1 MPRAPRLEIP
11 GVPLHIV
18 QRGVN
23 RCATF
28 LCSEDR
34 GFYLHLLEQAFRA
47 ESVALHAYVLM
58 GNHVHL
64 LASAHVSGRISKGMQ
79 HVNQCFVRAFNQ
91 HHGRTG
97 TLWEGRFRSSLV
109 QTDRYL
115 LTVMRY
121 IELNPVRA
129 ALVEHPWD
137 HPWSSVHAHLRC
149 RVDARLTPHP
159 VYLALGPTAEG
170 RASAYRDWLRQGC
183 SDEQTAAIRARLRS
197 QRALGDERF
206 VAMVERTLVLPA
218 GHRSPGRPRREQA

>member
-11 GVPLHIV
+11 GVPLHVV

-28 LCSEDR
+28 LCNEDR

-47 ESVALHAYVLM
+47 ETVALHAYVLM
-58 GNHVHL
+58 NNHVHL
-64 LASAHVSGRISKGMQ
+64 LVSANAAGRISRAMQ
-79 HVNQCFVRAFNQ
+79 HLNQCYVRAFNA

-121 IELNPVRA
+121 IELNPVRSA
-129 ALVEHPWD
+129 VAERAWQ
-137 HPWSSVHAHLRC
+137 HPWSSVHAHLGL

-159 VYLALGPTAEG
+159 VFLAMGATATE
-170 RASAYRDWLRQGC
+170 RAGAYREWLRQGC
-183 SDEQTAAIRARLRS
+183 SDEQAAAIRARLRS
-197 QRALGDERF
+197 QRALGDARF
-206 VAMVERTLVLPA
+206 VAMVERTLNLPA
-218 GHRSPGRPRREQA
+218 GHRLPGRPRRERG